1 MVRRLIIMALGTVL
15 VGGILAGCSSEAT
28 SEELTDVYKKRE
40 EDAKK
45 LGAGEVTNEQ
55 AD

>member
-1 MVRRLIIMALGTVL
+1 MRRLVLLALGAVMFGGVL
-15 VGGILAGCSSEAT
+15 VGCASEAT